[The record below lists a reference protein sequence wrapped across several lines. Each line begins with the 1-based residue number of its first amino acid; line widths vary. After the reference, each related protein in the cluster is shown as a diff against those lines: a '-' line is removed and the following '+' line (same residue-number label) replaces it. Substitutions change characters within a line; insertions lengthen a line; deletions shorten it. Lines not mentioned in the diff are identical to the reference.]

1 MTPYQLQAL
10 HLQQSMRRLLR
21 RLLRRLRHAAEVR
34 RHTAALQHHQD
45 QIGQL
50 REHYAAIESAQRW
63 HARQAAVATANLRA
77 LGAIQPDGSIRNAA
91 APSWACQRI
100 GGIAVLISAG
110 IVAAAVWH
118 LAAWWLQ

>member
-10 HLQQSMRRLLR
+10 HLQQSMR

-45 QIGQL
+45 QISQL
-50 REHYAAIESAQRW
+50 CGHYAAIEAAQAW

-77 LGAIQPDGSIRNAA
+77 LGAIQPDGSIRNDA
-91 APSWACQRI
+91 APSWACPRI